1 MFRNG
6 FRVPATVVLIS
17 LAMLAMGA
25 IASSATA
32 APLKVL
38 GFEDDS
44 CASWV
49 QSKDEPER
57 RQEFVSWARGF
68 LSGHNYANQRQQ
80 VSEVS
85 NATVERYIEQFCR
98 QKPQSPFTEAVYRM
112 SDQYSGRNAPIT
124 K

>member
-1 MFRNG
+1 
-6 FRVPATVVLIS
+6 
-17 LAMLAMGA
+17 MLGNKFAL
-25 IASSATA
+25 SATLFLAVVAVNGSAMA
-32 APLKVL
+32 APLKIL

-49 QSKDEPER
+49 QSKDDQDQR
-57 RQEFVSWARGF
+57 REFISWARGF

-80 VSEVS
+80 VSDVS
-85 NATVERYIEQFCR
+85 NSTVELYIERFCR
-98 QKPQSPFTEAVYRM
+98 QNPKARFIEAVYRM

>member
-1 MFRNG
+1 MFHHG
-6 FRVPATVVLIS
+6 FRVPATVLLLS
-17 LAMLAMGA
+17 LVIGS
-25 IASSATA
+25 IGNCASA

-57 RQEFVSWARGF
+57 RQEFISWARGF

>member
-1 MFRNG
+1 MLHRG
-6 FRVPATVVLIS
+6 PILATTVLLIS
-17 LAMLAMGA
+17 IAMGGT
-25 IASSATA
+25 ATA
-32 APLKVL
+32 APLNVL

-44 CASWV
+44 CAAWGR
-49 QSKDEPER
+49 SKDEPEQ
-57 RQEFVSWARGF
+57 RQAFIAWARGF

-85 NATVERYIEQFCR
+85 NSTVELYIERFCR